1 MPAVER
7 NITVE
12 PLKTQFIEEQ
22 PVELVER
29 KGLGHPDSIC
39 DGVSEA
45 VSRALSKMYLDEYG
59 RILHHNTD
67 ETHVVGGQ
75 ATPHFGS
82 GKVSQPAYV
91 CLVGRATTEVN
102 GEKLPFRQTAIDA
115 AKQYIKGVAAHLDL
129 DRQLEFDCNIG
140 QVSVDLRAVFEQE
153 GHLAND
159 TSFGCGYAPLSETET
174 LVLETERFLTLKLKK
189 KVLSLGEDVK
199 VMGCR
204 RGDEIKLTVA
214 AAMVGRELK
223 GKDDYISAIREIHDE
238 VLKNASKYT
247 RRQVNVDINTGD
259 NYDKDVFYLT
269 VTGLSL
275 ENGDDGSTGRGNRA
289 NGLITPYRP
298 MSMEATSGKNPV
310 THVGKIYNLLSKEIA
325 NDIVKRSGG
334 NVKEVHVRIL
344 SQIGKPVD
352 QPLVCAINLLPTDSA
367 NKTDTYRQA
376 REVADG
382 WLVRSNTVPQL
393 LLTGKLSTF

>member
-7 NITVE
+7 HITVE

-75 ATPHFGS
+75 ATPSFGN
-82 GKVSQPAYV
+82 GKIAHPAYV

-102 GEKLPFRQTAIDA
+102 GENLPFRQTSIDA
-115 AKQYIKGVAAHLDL
+115 AKAYIKGVCSHLDVEKQL
-129 DRQLEFDCNIG
+129 DFDCKIG
-140 QVSVDLRAVFEQE
+140 QGSIDLRGVFEQE

-174 LVLETERFLTLKLKK
+174 LVLETEHFLTLKLKK
-189 KVLSLGEDVK
+189 KVRSLGEDVK

-223 GKDDYISAIREIHDE
+223 GRDDYISAIREVHDE
-238 VLKNASKYT
+238 VEKNAGKYT
-247 RRQVNVDINTGD
+247 RRQVSVDVNTGD
-259 NYDKDVFYLT
+259 NYDKGVYYIT

-275 ENGDDGSTGRGNRA
+275 ENGDDGSTGRGNRV

-310 THVGKIYNLLSKEIA
+310 NHVGKIYNLLSKEIA
-325 NDIVKRSGG
+325 SDIVKKAGG

-352 QPLVCAINLLPTDSA
+352 QPLVAAVNLLVADAA
-367 NKTDTYRQA
+367 NKSDVYRQA
-376 REVADG
+376 REVTDG
-382 WLVRSNTVPQL
+382 WLAKAHTVPQL
-393 LLTGKLSTF
+393 LLTGKLATF